1 MKYNLF
7 LFDLDDTLLDF
18 QASEK
23 LCFTQTFLHF
33 GVRNLLEEIHAKY
46 KIENNLLWKQLERGE
61 VDKDFLKIER
71 FKRTLD
77 FFKLEIDPALVSDFY
92 LEQLPL
98 NVVLIDGA
106 VEILKF
112 ARQFGEIGIITNGIE
127 VTQRER
133 IKNSDLKNYID
144 FLAVSEA
151 CGFAKPDIRF
161 FEYAVKK
168 AKVFEREKTIIVG
181 DRLEADILGG
191 RNFSIDT
198 CWFNPEKIQSNLN
211 FKPDFEI
218 QSLRDFE
225 KIMEY

>member
-33 GVRNLLEEIHAKY
+33 GVRDLLEEIHAQY
-46 KIENNLLWKQLERGE
+46 KTENNLLWKQLERGE

-77 FFKLEIDPALVSDFY
+77 TFKLEIDPVLVSDFY
-92 LEQLPL
+92 LDQLPL

-106 VEILKF
+106 VEVLKF

-127 VTQRER
+127 FTQRER

-151 CGFAKPDIRF
+151 CGFAKPDVRF

-168 AKVFEREKTIIVG
+168 AKIFDREKTIIVG

-211 FKPDFEI
+211 LRPNFEI

-225 KIMEY
+225 KIMGY